1 MKALQVAK
9 RSVVFL
15 PIAAATAVRTAL
27 IDTDSANAVAVTIV
41 VGALANTSTGV
52 GPTLQFRHSD
62 DSTEGF
68 ATFAASLNRTIAVRT
83 GVISLTLLS
92 DMAKIKRYVE
102 LTVTPGTTVGTDA
115 VIVAATAEVDPDIR
129 VSALTGLATEVAAV

>member
-9 RSVVFL
+9 RSVVLL

-27 IDTDSANAVAVTIV
+27 IDTDSANAVAVTLV

-62 DSTEGF
+62 DDTADF
-68 ATFAASLNRTIAVRT
+68 ATFDATLNRTLTGRT
-83 GVISLTLLS
+83 GLVSLTLLS

-102 LTVTPGTTVGTDA
+102 LTVTPGVTVGTDA
-115 VIVAATAEVDPDIR
+115 VIVAATVELDPDIR
-129 VSALTGLATEVAAV
+129 VSALSSLATEVAAG

>member
-1 MKALQVAK
+1 V
-9 RSVVFL
+9 
-15 PIAAATAVRTAL
+15 

-62 DSTEGF
+62 DDTAGF
-68 ATFAASLNRTIAVRT
+68 ATFDATLNRSITGRT
-83 GVISLTLLS
+83 GLVSLTLLS
-92 DMAKIKRYVE
+92 DMVKVKKYVE

-115 VIVAATAEVDPDIR
+115 VIVAATVELDPDIR
-129 VSALTGLATEVAAV
+129 VSDLEDLATEVAAG